1 MALTEHPKMLAGRAR
16 QFFAGRVSTLV
27 KEELVQAIAEALDE
41 SLNQMGSAREMQT
54 RRDTWIAFKQSGSQW
69 GASVLEDWEEKY
81 SKNPSTNTGKF
92 MLSDT
97 LELMAT
103 DSEDKKILS
112 SRLALRI
119 ADKSNW
125 EMNDFVLRVRTL
137 ENRED
142 LPKNDMIRP
151 NSLAAA
157 VVDQWEAFEYPE
169 LAWPV
174 VEKTIQN
181 TLADGFP
188 RIYHDANKLL
198 IDNGAMQE
206 VDLRSMVRRTGGSPA
221 AGSGFVGTG
230 SVPVEAPP
238 ATGMGQA
245 TTGMGHY
252 ADSAVDGMA
261 GMAMAGV
268 PQHGAYASGQHQ
280 HQQPVVMPQQPQP
293 GGGGGLLAGGMRRM
307 AAIRTRAQNALG
319 GIRRIFSQQM
329 PGGLVAAG
337 ADYDAGPSP
346 ALNQAMDQFNADV
359 GAAAGIMEYDRMVVN
374 PTVVGEGGLADSAHA
389 PTVYQ
394 PMQVKQLASALKE
407 QTRKL
412 KEAAPEKAEK
422 AIIEMVALMF
432 QSIVNEERLS
442 AGVRVW
448 ISRLQMPVL
457 RLALSDPDFM
467 ENFEHPARRLIDHI
481 GAVILGFDGGDMDHE
496 ELEKEIRRIVQVIEQ
511 YPETGVRVF
520 ELVYDEFQTFLE
532 KYLTERSASGNI
544 VSLAQQVEEKE
555 ALVIKYTIEF
565 RDQLGKMP
573 LRDEIRDFLFKTW
586 SEVLAVATVRMGA
599 EHEQTILL
607 RRAATDLVWAASAK
621 ANRAERKKVIDDVP
635 NILGTISEG
644 MELIGTPEDV
654 QSETIEVISEALSD
668 AFLCKTEE
676 IDPALI
682 AELSTR
688 LEHLEDIFQDEEFSD
703 LEFDAETVEMMLGI
717 DATGLEII
725 AAADAPDPDLSLRHW
740 AKTLELG
747 SWFTIDHNHALHK
760 VQLCWR
766 SKMGQLYLLA
776 SPEGHAFLLQ
786 MRSIC
791 AYFNAGLLLRTQEET
806 LTMLATREALTVLE
820 ANPERL
826 LSS

>member
-1 MALTEHPKMLAGRAR
+1 MALTEHPRKLAGRAR
-16 QFFAGRVSTLV
+16 QFFAGRVSALV
-27 KEELVQAIAEALDE
+27 KEELVQAITDALDE

-54 RRDTWIAFKQSGSQW
+54 RRDTWIAFKQSGTQW
-69 GASVLEDWEEKY
+69 GAAVVEDWEEKY
-81 SKNPSTNTGKF
+81 SKAPTTNTGKF

-112 SRLALRI
+112 SRLSLRI

-125 EMNDFVLRVRTL
+125 EMNDFILRVSTL
-137 ENRED
+137 ENREE

-151 NSLAAA
+151 NSLSEA
-157 VVDQWEAFEYPE
+157 VVDQWNSFEYPA
-169 LAWPV
+169 LAWEV

-188 RIYHDANKLL
+188 GIYHDANKLL
-198 IDNGAMQE
+198 IENGAMQE
-206 VDLRSMVRRTGGSPA
+206 VDLRSMVRRAGGVSGGSF
-221 AGSGFVGTG
+221 SGTG
-230 SVPVEAPP
+230 SVPVEAPV
-238 ATGMGQA
+238 TGMDQ
-245 TTGMGHY
+245 Y
-252 ADSAVDGMA
+252 ADSAVGGMPVT
-261 GMAMAGV
+261 GMQSGMYAAQTQQAFSGQGMPAAAV
-268 PQHGAYASGQHQ
+268 PQ
-280 HQQPVVMPQQPQP
+280 QQ
-293 GGGGGLLAGGMRRM
+293 GGLLAGGLRRV
-307 AAIRTRAQNALG
+307 AAIRSRAQDALG
-319 GIRRIFSQQM
+319 GIRRIFTQQI
-329 PGGLVAAG
+329 PGGVTAGAEYSGEPSPGLSHAMQNFNAEVGVAAG
-337 ADYDAGPSP
+337 I
-346 ALNQAMDQFNADV
+346 V
-359 GAAAGIMEYDRMVVN
+359 EYDRMVVN
-374 PTVVGEGGLADSAHA
+374 PTVAGAGGVVDSMHA

-407 QTRKL
+407 QTKKL

-457 RLALSDPDFM
+457 RLALSDKDFM

-481 GAVILGFDGGDMDHE
+481 GAVILGFDGGDMDYE
-496 ELEKEIRRIVQVIEQ
+496 ELEKEIKRIVQVIEQ
-511 YPETGVRVF
+511 YPETGARVF
-520 ELVYDEFQTFLE
+520 ELVYDEFQKFLE
-532 KYLTERSASGNI
+532 QYLTERNASVNI

-599 EHEQTILL
+599 EHEQTVSL
-607 RRAATDLVWAASAK
+607 RKAATDLVWAASAK

-682 AELSTR
+682 AELSSR

-703 LEFDAETVEMMLGI
+703 LELDAETVEMMLGI
-717 DATGLEII
+717 DTSGLEII
-725 AAADAPDPDLSLRHW
+725 AASDAPDPDLSLRHW

-747 SWFTIDHNHALHK
+747 SWFTIDHSHALHK

-826 LSS
+826 FSS

>member
-1 MALTEHPKMLAGRAR
+1 MALTEHPKKLAGRAR

-27 KEELVQAIAEALDE
+27 KEELVQAVVEALDE

-54 RRDTWIAFKQSGSQW
+54 RRDTWIAFKQSGTQW
-69 GASVLEDWEEKY
+69 GASVLDDWEEKY

-125 EMNDFVLRVRTL
+125 EMNDFILRVRTL

-157 VVDQWEAFEYPE
+157 VVEQWNAFEYPA
-169 LAWPV
+169 LAWSV

-188 RIYHDANKLL
+188 AIYHDANQLL

-252 ADSAVDGMA
+252 YADSAVDGMA
-261 GMAMAGV
+261 MAGV
-268 PQHGAYASGQHQ
+268 PQQHGGYIAAGAGQ
-280 HQQPVVMPQQPQP
+280 PAAMPQQPQS
-293 GGGGGLLAGGMRRM
+293 GGGGLLAGGMRRM

-319 GIRRIFSQQM
+319 GIRRIFSQQI
-329 PGGLVAAG
+329 PGGLVVSSDG
-337 ADYDAGPSP
+337 AGPSP
-346 ALNQAMDQFNADV
+346 ALNQAMEQFNADV
-359 GAAAGIMEYDRMVVN
+359 GAAAGIVAYDRMVVN
-374 PTVVGEGGLADSAHA
+374 PTVAGEGGLVDSAHA

-532 KYLTERSASGNI
+532 KYLTERNANSNI

-599 EHEQTILL
+599 EHEQTISL
-607 RRAATDLVWAASAK
+607 RRTATDLVWAASAK

-635 NILGTISEG
+635 NILGKISEG
-644 MELIGTPEDV
+644 MELIGLPEDV
-654 QSETIEVISEALSD
+654 QTETIELISEALSD

-682 AELSTR
+682 AELSNR

-717 DATGLEII
+717 DASGLEII
-725 AAADAPDPDLSLRHW
+725 AAGDAPDPDLSLRHW

-786 MRSIC
+786 MRAIC

-826 LSS
+826 FSS